1 MTGPFVFCDPTVQ
14 EKILAPRF
22 LRYILR
28 LSFSRLDLVACP
40 FTVDMN
46 SVAQFVGNLPQRT
59 RQIFTVLGALLT
71 ILLIYC
77 IGNSAPGQAAIRA
90 SNDNGV
96 PHPAKKLYGK
106 EYTGSSTPDINRVT
120 NDTLGFSK
128 IFVVGL
134 PERTDKRDALA
145 LTASLTGFHVD
156 FVDGVRGESI
166 PEKAVPFGIDRHAL
180 EETNLGSWRGHMNAV
195 RRIVEEDL
203 ESALIMEDDMD
214 WDVRLRSQLEEVAKG
229 ARELLSPRGAPSDP
243 HSPYGD
249 SWDVLWIGHC
259 GEPFPELLEENRDKP
274 EDHPG
279 MRYMRHKYVIENDPT
294 VPPPEHTTG
303 LVDFHANPHTRWV
316 HITAAPIC
324 TFAYAL
330 SQQGARKVLFDL
342 SVDRLTGAFDN
353 ALAGL
358 CRRSVAAV
366 GEENAEGDRGLN
378 TRCISVTPPV
388 FFHHKAKGRIAGD
401 SDIHGGEGDEVREKG
416 TTENIVWS
424 ARNNIRNMIMG
435 TEMESQ
441 F

>member
-1 MTGPFVFCDPTVQ
+1 
-14 EKILAPRF
+14 
-22 LRYILR
+22 
-28 LSFSRLDLVACP
+28 
-40 FTVDMN
+40 MN
-46 SVAQFVGNLPQRT
+46 SVAQFVGGLPQRT
-59 RQIFTVLGALLT
+59 RQIFGFLGAFAVLLSVW
-71 ILLIYC
+71 YVA
-77 IGNSAPGQAAIRA
+77 NSAPTYAPPIKTA
-90 SNDNGV
+90 NTNGV
-96 PHPAKKLYGK
+96 SQTPHKLYGK
-106 EYTGSSTPDINRVT
+106 EYKGSSTPDINRVT

-145 LTASLTGFHVD
+145 LTSALTGFHVD

-166 PEKAVPFGIDRHAL
+166 PDKAVPLGIDRHAL
-180 EETNLGSWRGHMNAV
+180 MENNLGSWRGHMNAI

-229 ARELLSPRGAPSDP
+229 TRELLDPDSEDP

-249 SWDVLWIGHC
+249 NWDILWIGHC
-259 GEPFPELLEENRDKP
+259 GEPFPEFLEENRDKP
-274 EDHPG
+274 LDHPG
-279 MRYMRHKYVIENDPT
+279 MQYMRHKYVIENDAT

-303 LVDFHANPHTRWV
+303 LVDFHAHPHTRWV

-342 SVDRLTGAFDN
+342 SVDRLAGAFDN

-358 CRRSVAAV
+358 CRRAVAAV
-366 GEENAEGDRGLN
+366 GEENVEGDRGLD
-378 TRCISVTPPV
+378 TKCVSVTPPV
-388 FFHHKAKGRIAGD
+388 FFHHKPRGRVAGD
-401 SDIHGGEGDEVREKG
+401 SDIQGGGGDEVREKG